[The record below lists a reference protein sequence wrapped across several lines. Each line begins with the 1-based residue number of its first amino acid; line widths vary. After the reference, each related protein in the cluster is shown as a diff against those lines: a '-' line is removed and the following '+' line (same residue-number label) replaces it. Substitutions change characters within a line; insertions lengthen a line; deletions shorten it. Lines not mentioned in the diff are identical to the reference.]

1 MDMGDG
7 TAFFVG
13 QRSNRCEARVGLCSV
28 SQEIYLHI
36 YLHVRSQS
44 HSSATAAGA
53 ELLLSWRLAVVRRL
67 VERHGV
73 SALGLSARALSTR
86 RRTEPRPGQKPPP
99 PVLPALL
106 RPDWPSFTGDIAEG
120 ADTLLLSPP
129 LSLSVRILQKT

>member
-1 MDMGDG
+1 M
-7 TAFFVG
+7 G
-13 QRSNRCEARVGLCSV
+13 QRSLLDSV
-28 SQEIYLHI
+28 LIGAKRESVCVLYLKKSIYTHLS
-36 YLHVRSQS
+36 HVRSQS

>member
-28 SQEIYLHI
+28 SQEIYLHTSI
-36 YLHVRSQS
+36 VRSQS

-53 ELLLSWRLAVVRRL
+53 ELLLSWRLAAVRRL
-67 VERHGV
+67 VERDGV

-99 PVLPALL
+99 PVLPAPL